1 MSERITTLI
10 ALSER
15 VKAATGPDRELDT
28 EIMAAFYT
36 RDKRYIGAH
45 WEDTGEPYQDDVW
58 VDPKTD
64 KWVSTCAFEFTR
76 SLEMVVR
83 LLKRTLPGWWWAVGT
98 RGVSD
103 NARIAPDYDSQEHG
117 ERLKREFPY
126 IDGRGGR
133 LVWSKFDEGFDVD
146 RRPSGNVP
154 LALLEAMLDALIYI
168 EAMDAA
174 CSKWEAR
181 NV

>member
-15 VKAATGPDRELDT
+15 VKAATGPDIDLDLALAKALVPDVIVARHDCNSGLNVSHT
-28 EIMAAFYT
+28 YWEYT
-36 RDKRYIGAH
+36 LKI
-45 WEDTGEPYQDDVW
+45 DDAV
-58 VDPKTD
+58 
-64 KWVSTCAFEFTR
+64 A
-76 SLEMVVR
+76 

-168 EAMDAA
+168 EETRLH
-174 CSKWEAR
+174 SEKEAGE
-181 NV
+181 